1 MSESDSDFFVMEWTH
16 YRKKAVLDDEE
27 ARDALMETITKEL
40 WQMTYTTSAVMQAP
54 MEQAFLEGVK
64 SLAVDTVHPWVHEV
78 SLFEIR

>member
-40 WQMTYTTSAVMQAP
+40 
-54 MEQAFLEGVK
+54 
-64 SLAVDTVHPWVHEV
+64 
-78 SLFEIR
+78 